1 MSEDKKYHE
10 YDGIIEHD
18 NPLPTWWL
26 WSFLLSIIFAFL
38 YFLHYEVAGGPT
50 LQDELKVQM
59 AELEK
64 IKAGSEALAPTESEA
79 GLAEEFQKSGV
90 SAAGA
95 AIYTSKCEACHGHE
109 LQGQIGPNLIDK
121 FWIHGRGTRMDL
133 VKVIREGV
141 ADKGMPPWG
150 PVLKK
155 EEIYSLAAFILSK
168 KGGNPAGAKA
178 PQGES
183 IDDYLERK

>member
-26 WSFLLSIIFAFL
+26 WTFFLTIIFAFL
-38 YFLHYEVAGGPT
+38 YFLHYEIAGGPT
-50 LQDELKVQM
+50 LKDELKVSLG
-59 AELEK
+59 EIEK
-64 IKAGSEALAPTESEA
+64 MKGSSTAAAPVESEDSLA
-79 GLAEEFQKSGV
+79 GEFKKPGFTETGA
-90 SAAGA
+90 SAYA
-95 AIYTSKCEACHGHE
+95 AKCAACHGHE
-109 LQGQIGPNLIDK
+109 MQGLIGPNLVDK
-121 FWIHGRGTRMDL
+121 FWIHGKGTRLDI

-155 EEIYSLAAFILSK
+155 EELYSLAAYIISK
-168 KGGNPAGAKA
+168 KGSNPPGAKPA
-178 PQGES
+178 EGEPVE
-183 IDDYLERK
+183 DYLERK